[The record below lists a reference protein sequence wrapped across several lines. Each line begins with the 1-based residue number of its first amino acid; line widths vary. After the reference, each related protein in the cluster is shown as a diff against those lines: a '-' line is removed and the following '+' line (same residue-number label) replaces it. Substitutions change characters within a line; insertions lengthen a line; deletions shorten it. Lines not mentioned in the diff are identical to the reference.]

1 MKNINIGVVNLL
13 ISNKLKDSYF
23 SKTLNEESKKLTSK
37 FFDVVKNSPI
47 LQLEFKIYNNIE
59 NKHIDNDMMATR
71 YIDNNIKQF
80 EIYTID
86 EIDNEHA
93 KLNSFINENTTS
105 IDEEKVEL
113 YNAINCLIRE
123 SLNDYDKVDV
133 DKIHESFTVVLNHIK
148 SPKKNL
154 VELVETVE
162 HVDEAVIEIAID
174 KFNEKYEGLNED
186 DKTLLLQL
194 IKSTK
199 KQKESML
206 KDYKTNNIMLLENAK
221 ANANIESINKAIN
234 KINEMKYN
242 PETVDDDIISL
253 HELKKGLI

>member
-23 SKTLNEESKKLTSK
+23 SKNLNEESKKLTSK

-47 LQLEFKIYNNIE
+47 LQMEFKIYNNIE
-59 NKHIDNDMMATR
+59 NKHIDNDIMATR

-80 EIYTID
+80 EIYTNE
-86 EIDNEHA
+86 EIKNEHI
-93 KLNSFINENTTS
+93 KLIPFLNEDS
-105 IDEEKVEL
+105 ISMDDEKFEL
-113 YNAINCLIRE
+113 YNAIECLIRE
-123 SLNDYDKVDV
+123 SLNDYDKIDV
-133 DKIHESFTVVLNHIK
+133 DNIHESFTIILNHIK
-148 SPKKNL
+148 SPKNNL
-154 VELVETVE
+154 VECVEYVE
-162 HVDEAVIEIAID
+162 HVDETVIEIAID

-199 KQKESML
+199 KQKESIL

-221 ANANIESINKAIN
+221 GSVNIESINKAIN
-234 KINEMKYN
+234 KINEMSYN
-242 PETVDDDIISL
+242 PNTVDDDIICL